1 MVYKRLPC
9 FYISHGGPSLIFN
22 TKSKSYQF
30 FQKWGNQILHEIKPK
45 AIVVFSAHW
54 ETSGGINVGS
64 FQGETPLIYDF
75 YGFEDKFYKLTYHGK
90 GSPELA
96 NRVVDLLV
104 QYKFQANV
112 DTKRGYD
119 HGLWIPLKI
128 AIPEP
133 NELPI
138 IQVSLGHNVSYENH
152 IKIGQALAPL
162 RNEGVLLVG
171 SGTLVHNL
179 RELFSSNKIGS
190 YVKSFDKD
198 VEEYITKS
206 RGKDRNEKLIDL
218 INHSLLRKAHP
229 SDDHL
234 VPLHIVAGV
243 GGDDQGK
250 KIYEEYAPGL
260 CMTAFEFCG
269 EKEE

>member
-1 MVYKRLPC
+1 MAYKRLPC
-9 FYISHGGPSLIFN
+9 FYISHGGPNLVFD
-22 TKSKSYQF
+22 TKSKSYKF

-64 FQGETPLIYDF
+64 FPGETPLIYDF
-75 YGFEDKFYKLTYHGK
+75 YGFEDKYYKLTYHGK

-96 NRVVDLLV
+96 NRVVNLLV
-104 QYKFQANV
+104 QSKFQANI

-133 NELPI
+133 EIPI
-138 IQVSLGHNVSYENH
+138 IQVSLAHNVSYEYH

-162 RNEGVLLVG
+162 RDEGVLLVC
-171 SGTLVHNL
+171 SGTMVHNL
-179 RELFSSNKIGS
+179 RELFSSSRMGS

-198 VEEYITKS
+198 VEEYVIKS
-206 RGKDRNEKLIDL
+206 R
-218 INHSLLRKAHP
+218 AHP
-229 SDDHL
+229 TDDHL
-234 VPLHIVAGV
+234 VPLHIAAGASEN
-243 GGDDQGK
+243 DQGK
-250 KIYEEYAPGL
+250 KIYEEYVPGM